1 MSSLIQI
8 QYGLDSN
15 GNTLSLSINTSSVG
29 SYKSDLNKFSIFL
42 NGIDPNTVI
51 LPSSNNFQTKIE
63 FLAPT
68 GSAGATAAGN
78 FMEGLWND
86 AIYSYDFV
94 STLDFLTPGFLYSQT
109 ILST

>member
-63 FLAPT
+63 FLAAT
-68 GSAGATAAGN
+68 GSVGATAAGN
-78 FMEGLWND
+78 FMEELWNN
-86 AIYSYDFV
+86 AVYSSSPL
-94 STLDFLTPGFLYSQT
+94 STLDFVTPGFLYSQT